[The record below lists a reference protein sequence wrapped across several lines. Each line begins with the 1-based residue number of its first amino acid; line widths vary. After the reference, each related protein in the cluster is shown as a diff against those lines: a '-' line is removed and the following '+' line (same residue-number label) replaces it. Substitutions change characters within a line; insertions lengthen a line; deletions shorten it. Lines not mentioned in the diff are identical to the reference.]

1 MADVP
6 IGDVLK
12 DDQLAAFCKALPKA
26 ELHQHMSGSF
36 RRVSLL
42 SASYVQYLLH
52 FFFFLFPSHLPL
64 LIQTCRSLSKNCW
77 KWWRLN
83 WATQTWLLQ
92 SALRTYLYTCIFHV
106 VTFQVCFFLKWWRYR
121 WLTARLLPCGL
132 CHPCSYTNGHGWD
145 ASLVSGILIH
155 HDHLHARQHTISS
168 KR

>member
-52 FFFFLFPSHLPL
+52 FFFFLFFPL
-64 LIQTCRSLSKNCW
+64 
-77 KWWRLN
+77 
-83 WATQTWLLQ
+83 
-92 SALRTYLYTCIFHV
+92 
-106 VTFQVCFFLKWWRYR
+106 TFLFLFKLAGVY
-121 WLTARLLPCGL
+121 
-132 CHPCSYTNGHGWD
+132 
-145 ASLVSGILIH
+145 
-155 HDHLHARQHTISS
+155 
-168 KR
+168 